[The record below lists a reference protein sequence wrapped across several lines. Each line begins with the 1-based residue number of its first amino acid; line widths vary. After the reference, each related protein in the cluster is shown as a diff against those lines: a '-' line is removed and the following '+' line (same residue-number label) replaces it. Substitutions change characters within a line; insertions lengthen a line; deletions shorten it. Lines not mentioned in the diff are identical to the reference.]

1 LRQAEQDRG
10 VIAHFK
16 TPTTPDVTSG
26 IEVAVQNVIDKS
38 GLTLDRIASITI
50 GTTHFLNAVVE
61 RDARRLRRV
70 AILRLSKS
78 FLREIPP
85 FSEFPPPL
93 TRIISG
99 YVGYVDGGLNIDGS
113 QEAPLVEDQVIE
125 QCRIIKEKGLS
136 AIVVAGVYSPIDE
149 VFQQENRVR
158 EIVLRELPGADV
170 VCSHEVANIGFMER
184 ENASILNAA
193 ILKYAQRTIKG
204 FKMALQRLKLT
215 CPLFITQNDGTL
227 LDSASAAK
235 VPIKTFSSG
244 ATNSMRGAAYLSGIN
259 PEGCSS
265 IVIDIGG
272 TTSDVGVLLPS
283 GLPRAASYF
292 ATVAGVRV
300 NYAMPHLHSIG
311 LGGGSLVRENNG
323 SVSVGPD
330 SVGHH
335 LSTEALAFGGETI
348 TATDIS
354 VAAKRANIGDASK
367 VQHLGFGLVEQAQ
380 ACMKELLERAIDVI
394 KTAPDPLPVI
404 LVGGGSIIAPDTL
417 EGASKLVIPPFHDV
431 ANAVGAAVSKVG
443 GTVDIVQNTQHQTVA
458 QAIDHAKQLAVKR
471 AIDAGA
477 IASSISIAEIE
488 SIPLQYVAN
497 QIRTIVKAVGDLD
510 INKSLNEIDLDN
522 DDDEELIPEDAK
534 GVLIDAPDT
543 PLVDPRTYTPSV
555 ITNTETGIP
564 EWHISETDLDYLADG
579 CYILGCAG
587 GGSPAA
593 TRIQLRDQLRAGHKM
608 RIIDQ
613 SALKENDLIYWGGHM
628 GSPATSV
635 ERLNALETIYAFEVL
650 MEYLGHKSFD
660 AVMGLEIGGA
670 NGLEPFLVGSSKF
683 FDRPVIDAD
692 WMGRAYPTYW
702 QTTLAAHCPGELVPC
717 SIDSGDGKSIVMV
730 RTSNDEIVDRAL
742 RASCAE
748 MGSRVGMAAKPT
760 STDKVRRYGV
770 LNTCSLAWRIGRC
783 VALVKATNTIATVA
797 ERIVAEAGGLDSAKI
812 LFRGKIIA
820 VERRLFKGHSYGE
833 VHIASAPAE
842 DAEAPKGQVAAV
854 AIGGVLKIPFKNEN
868 LLATHEAEDGTVKN
882 IAMVPDL
889 IEVLDTGSGKGIG
902 VPEFKYGLL
911 VVVIG
916 ITCSPRWSTKE
927 GLICGGPSA
936 FGYEDVEYV
945 PLGRYVEPRSV
956 IEEYRSSS

>member
-1 LRQAEQDRG
+1 
-10 VIAHFK
+10 
-16 TPTTPDVTSG
+16 
-26 IEVAVQNVIDKS
+26 VQNIIDKS
-38 GLTLDRIASITI
+38 GLSLDQIASVTI
-50 GTTHFLNAVVE
+50 GTTHFINAVVE

-85 FSEFPPPL
+85 FSDFPPAL

-99 YVGYVDGGLNIDGS
+99 YVGYVDGGLHIDGS

-125 QCRIIKEKGLS
+125 QCRLIKAKGLS

-149 VFQQENRVR
+149 VFQQEKRVR
-158 EIVLRELPGADV
+158 DIIIRELPGVDV

-193 ILKYAQRTIKG
+193 ILKYAQRTLKG
-204 FKMALQRLKLT
+204 FKTALQRLQLT

-259 PEGCSS
+259 PEGSSS

-311 LGGGSLVRENNG
+311 LGGGSLVREDDG
-323 SVSVGPD
+323 KVTVGPD
-330 SVGHH
+330 SVGHY
-335 LSTEALAFGGETI
+335 LSTEALVFGGQKI

-354 VAAKRANIGDASK
+354 VAAKRSEIGDTSK
-367 VQHLGFGLVEQAQ
+367 VQHLTASMVERAE
-380 ACMKELLERAIDVI
+380 ARMKELLERAIDVI

-404 LVGGGSIIAPDTL
+404 LVGGGSILAPDKL
-417 EGASKLVIPPFHDV
+417 EGASELIIPPFHDV

-443 GTVDIVQNTQHQTVA
+443 GTVDIVQNTQHQTVP
-458 QAIDHAKQLAVKR
+458 QAIEHAKQLAIKR
-471 AIDAGA
+471 AIEAGA

-497 QIRTIVKAVGDLD
+497 QVRTIVKAVGDLD
-510 INKSLNEIDLDN
+510 FNKKLTELDM
-522 DDDEELIPEDAK
+522 DGKESEELAPEDTK
-534 GVLIDAPDT
+534 GALVDVPDT
-543 PLVDPRTYTPSV
+543 PVVDPCTYKPSI
-555 ITNTETGIP
+555 ITNKDTGIP
-564 EWHISETDLDYLADG
+564 EWHINETDLDYLADG

-593 TRIQLRDQLRAGHKM
+593 TRIQLRDQLRAGYKM
-608 RIIDQ
+608 RIVDQ
-613 SALKENDLIYWGGHM
+613 SALKENDVIYWGGHM

-635 ERLNALETIYAFEVL
+635 ERLNALETVYAFEVL
-650 MEYLGHKSFD
+650 MEYLNHKSFD

-670 NGLEPFLVGSSKF
+670 NGLEPLLVGSSKF

-760 STDKVRRYGV
+760 TTDRVRKYGV
-770 LNTCSLAWRIGRC
+770 QNTCSLAWRIGRC
-783 VALVKATNTIATVA
+783 VAVAKATNTISTVA
-797 ERIVAEAGGLDSAKI
+797 ERIVAEAGGQDTAKV

-833 VHIASAPAE
+833 VHIVSASADDP
-842 DAEAPKGQVAAV
+842 DAVKGQMAAV
-854 AIGGVLKIPFKNEN
+854 ATGGVLKVPFKNEN

-889 IEVLDTGSGKGIG
+889 IEVLDAGSGKGIG
-902 VPEFKYGLL
+902 VPEFKYGIQ

-916 ITCSPRWSTKE
+916 ITCSPQWSTKE

-936 FGYEDVEYV
+936 FGYDDVEYV
-945 PLGRYVEPRSV
+945 PLGQYAKPRSV
-956 IEEYRSSS
+956 IQEYGGH